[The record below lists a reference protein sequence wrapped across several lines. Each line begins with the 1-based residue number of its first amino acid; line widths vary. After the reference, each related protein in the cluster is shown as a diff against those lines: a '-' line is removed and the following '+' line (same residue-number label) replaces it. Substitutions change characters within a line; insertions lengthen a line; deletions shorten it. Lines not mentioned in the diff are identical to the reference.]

1 MLVKH
6 ANNEKHGPLLSDIS
20 VCLGSYIGHL
30 TKKIGPITEAGQ
42 WLGWSSLLSIN
53 TGTVQNLLITR
64 RQNFKLVQIETN
76 CRRHFKVHLNEK

>member
-64 RQNFKLVQIETN
+64 RQNLNWSKLKQIAEDILK
-76 CRRHFKVHLNEK
+76 CI